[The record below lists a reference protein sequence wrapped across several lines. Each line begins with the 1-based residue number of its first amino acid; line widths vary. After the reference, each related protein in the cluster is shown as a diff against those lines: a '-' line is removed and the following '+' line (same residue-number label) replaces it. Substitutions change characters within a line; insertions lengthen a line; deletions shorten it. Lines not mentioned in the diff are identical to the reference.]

1 MQTNK
6 DPYKAL
12 GISRE
17 ASQDDIRKA
26 HRKLVREYHPDANPE
41 DPRAE
46 GRFKEV
52 QQAYEVLSDEKKRR
66 EYDEGLRASSRGRS
80 GRARSRES
88 SSRPR
93 TRAGGRAEGGTNY
106 TVDLSELLAKLANLS
121 SDGASA
127 RKGGSYELQGE
138 EVAHLAKLL
147 GEKISGIS
155 NLLGKDPARLS
166 KLLGEN
172 IKMNGKVRFSDA
184 QANQFSTTGRI
195 RRAGNRLQ
203 RAMSPGKRR
212 QKARVC
218 GEEKRGLRG
227 RVHGEEGGAANP
239 TTDLLRS
246 RWPKERA

>member
-1 MQTNK
+1 METK

-12 GISRE
+12 GLSRD

-26 HRKLVREYHPDANPE
+26 HRKLVRKYHPDANPE

-66 EYDEGLRASSRGRS
+66 EYDEGPRTSSRERSPGRS
-80 GRARSRES
+80 RSRES

-93 TRAGGRAEGGTNY
+93 TRAGGRAGGGTNY

-127 RKGGSYELQGE
+127 RKGGNYELRGE
-138 EVAHLAKLL
+138 EVAQLAKLL
-147 GEKISGIS
+147 GEKISRIS
-155 NLLGKDPARLS
+155 ELLGKDPARLS

-172 IKMNGKVRFSDA
+172 IKMNAKVSFGEARSSQYSAADEDTSGRGPSGVGNEPREKKVKGPGA
-184 QANQFSTTGRI
+184 QGR
-195 RRAGNRLQ
+195 
-203 RAMSPGKRR
+203 
-212 QKARVC
+212 
-218 GEEKRGLRG
+218 EKRVKGPSARRRG
-227 RVHGEEGGAANP
+227 R
-239 TTDLLRS
+239 S
-246 RWPKERA
+246 S